1 MLTRIVKLTIKT
13 ENIARFEQLF
23 EETKTVIKSFEGC
36 EKLLLYKDMNTPG
49 LFFTYSHWKNQAAL
63 ENYRNS
69 DFFKEVWSNTKK
81 LFAEKADAWSLL
93 QSTEVK

>member
-13 ENIARFEQLF
+13 ENIASFEQLF
-23 EETKTVIKSFEGC
+23 EDTKGVIKSFEGC
-36 EKLLLYKDMNTPG
+36 EKLLLYRDMNKPG

-69 DFFKEVWSNTKK
+69 DFFGKVWAKTKS
-81 LFAEKADAWSLL
+81 LFAEKPEAWSL
-93 QSTEVK
+93 QQTVEVN